1 MLSINS
7 VTEMSNSILQD
18 TTLFAKEVYEVV
30 AQIPAGKVFTYG
42 MIARLVGCP
51 QNSRLVGTVLKNTP
65 QDLHLPTWRVVNS
78 QGRTVPAW
86 TEQQELLEA
95 EGVGFKNN
103 GHVEIEKFLWKPFDE
118 F

>member
-1 MLSINS
+1 
-7 VTEMSNSILQD
+7 MSKKN
-18 TTLFAKEVYEVV
+18 TTFHKDSLLFAQEVYEIG

-86 TEQQELLEA
+86 AEQQELLEA

-103 GHVEIEKFLWKPFDE
+103 GHVEIEKFLWKPFEE